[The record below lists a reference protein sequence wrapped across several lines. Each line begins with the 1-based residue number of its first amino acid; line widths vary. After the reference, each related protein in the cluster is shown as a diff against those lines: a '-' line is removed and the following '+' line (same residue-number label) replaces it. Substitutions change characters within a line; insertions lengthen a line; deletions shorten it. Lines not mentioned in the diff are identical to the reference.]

1 MPNLQLLATIS
12 GAMLLLVPNAAGGQ
26 ETLAARLGHD
36 ADAKLLIIHADDIG
50 VARSVNVAT
59 ARAFENGGITSGS
72 VMVPA
77 PWFPDFAAYYRD
89 HQPLDVGIHIT
100 LTAEWD
106 HYKWGGVLPAGEIP
120 SLLDEYGHFYPT
132 EEAVAQHAAAAE
144 VEREARAQIER
155 ALALGLQ
162 PTHLDTHMGT
172 MVVTPALVEVYLKL
186 GREYDLPLLIPREWV
201 EENAPEY
208 LEAIAADH
216 VLLDGLFMMVT
227 NDSTRTWGE
236 AYAEMFAAMGPGLN
250 QLIVHL
256 GIDDAELQAITVNHP
271 DFGSAWRQR
280 DLDFVMSRALEELL
294 EAHDIELVTWDQIR
308 QVMASPGGSAE
319 REPE

>member
-1 MPNLQLLATIS
+1 
-12 GAMLLLVPNAAGGQ
+12 MLLLVPNAARGQ
-26 ETLAARLGHD
+26 ETLAERLGYD

-50 VARSVNVAT
+50 VARSVNIAT
-59 ARAFENGGITSGS
+59 TRAFESGGITSGS
-72 VMVPA
+72 IMVPA
-77 PWFPDFAAYYRD
+77 PWFSDFAAYYQD
-89 HQPLDVGIHIT
+89 HQPLDIGIHIT

-106 HYKWGGVLPAGEIP
+106 HYKWGGVSPASEIP
-120 SLLDEYGHFYPT
+120 SLLDEYGHFLPT
-132 EEAVAQHAAAAE
+132 EEAVAEHAVPAE

-155 ALALGLQ
+155 ALALGVE

-172 MVVTPALVEVYLKL
+172 MVTTPALVDVYLKL
-186 GREYDLPLLIPREWV
+186 GREYDLPLLIPRGWV

-216 VLLDGLFMMVT
+216 VLLDGLFMMVA
-227 NDSTRTWGE
+227 NDSTRSWGE

-256 GIDDAELQAITVNHP
+256 GIDDTELQAITVNHP

-280 DLDFVMSRALEELL
+280 DLDFVTSPQLGELL

-308 QVMASPGGSAE
+308 QVTGSPGESAE
-319 REPE
+319 REPERR